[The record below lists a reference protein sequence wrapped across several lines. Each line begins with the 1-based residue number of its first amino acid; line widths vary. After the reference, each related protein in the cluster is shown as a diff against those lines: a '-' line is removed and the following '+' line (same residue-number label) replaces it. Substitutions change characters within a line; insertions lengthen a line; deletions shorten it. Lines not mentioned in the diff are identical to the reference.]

1 MEKYI
6 DIHIHPAL
14 KTYSKSFSKGKINSK
29 NKNDKHSVWYYNP
42 PTLLD
47 KGLNYFGT
55 ITKFSQSNF
64 TALAKGNFGVVVISL
79 YPIERGFLVSQKL
92 GTGLPADIIANF
104 IMEIGKERVN
114 YIQGRKDYFADVEG
128 EYEYYRQLHGVK
140 FKLNRDD
147 QYQYR
152 LVKSFGEIQENEA
165 SPENII
171 SVVVTIEGG
180 HAFDTGLGKDNAPE
194 SKVLANVKKAKNWE
208 YRPFFV
214 TFAHHF
220 YNDLVG
226 HCSSLAPVLTGLLDQ
241 KKGIG
246 EGFTELG
253 WKVLDLLLDNTD
265 GKRIHID
272 IKHLSPLA
280 RKQYF
285 KHLDT
290 KYQGQNIPIIIS
302 HGAVN
307 GLHSAEEPMV
317 KIPSSHGMFN
327 SGDINFYDVEFLEMA
342 KRGGLIGLQMDE
354 RRLGDEALIKQ
365 MNGKVFRRKILFHR
379 SQLFWNQVRHIA
391 EVLDGAGYFGWG
403 IQSLG
408 TDFDGVVDPLNGY
421 WTSEDL
427 TYLDDYLLKHAYN
440 YMQAGGKN
448 LKEASNRNI
457 DPEEIVSR
465 VMTDNAYVFLKKY
478 FV

>member
-152 LVKSFGEIQENEA
+152 IFSSTSFPPTGE
-165 SPENII
+165 SP
-171 SVVVTIEGG
+171 
-180 HAFDTGLGKDNAPE
+180 A
-194 SKVLANVKKAKNWE
+194 
-208 YRPFFV
+208 
-214 TFAHHF
+214 
-220 YNDLVG
+220 
-226 HCSSLAPVLTGLLDQ
+226 
-241 KKGIG
+241 
-246 EGFTELG
+246 FTEL
-253 WKVLDLLLDNTD
+253 
-265 GKRIHID
+265 R
-272 IKHLSPLA
+272 A
-280 RKQYF
+280 
-285 KHLDT
+285 
-290 KYQGQNIPIIIS
+290 
-302 HGAVN
+302 A
-307 GLHSAEEPMV
+307 
-317 KIPSSHGMFN
+317 
-327 SGDINFYDVEFLEMA
+327 
-342 KRGGLIGLQMDE
+342 
-354 RRLGDEALIKQ
+354 
-365 MNGKVFRRKILFHR
+365 
-379 SQLFWNQVRHIA
+379 
-391 EVLDGAGYFGWG
+391 
-403 IQSLG
+403 
-408 TDFDGVVDPLNGY
+408 
-421 WTSEDL
+421 
-427 TYLDDYLLKHAYN
+427 
-440 YMQAGGKN
+440 
-448 LKEASNRNI
+448 
-457 DPEEIVSR
+457 
-465 VMTDNAYVFLKKY
+465 
-478 FV
+478 